1 MDYFLVITHT
11 TIKKISRQVYSLP
24 PRGAQLKLKHKQ
36 SLAMEAIDPQ
46 EMNALLL
53 LKEFVE
59 KLYLMNLI
67 NFEEIFCKI

>member
-11 TIKKISRQVYSLP
+11 TIKKISRQEYSP